1 MKKKYI
7 KPVLQTYH
15 INCKV
20 QLMAG
25 SSLSREGETD
35 DYDDVHY
42 GN

>member
-7 KPVLQTYH
+7 KPIIQTYT

-25 SSLSREGETD
+25 SAFNKQGETD
-35 DYDDVHY
+35 DYPEVIY